1 MKRLL
6 ILFLFVI
13 FAITINAQ
21 GLFKPVP
28 EDLFQPD
35 IQTRITPLMGA
46 VPQVQTIIPGK
57 WILRLNTGVM
67 GVSYELKKGSV
78 PVPLSAILF
87 GIGYLYY
94 ENVNGTPFNVW
105 GVNAGLLT
113 NTQNAGLGLGLFGTY
128 NTNAIGLLNVGGHYD
143 FSVNMFYIDT
153 GLSFKF

>member
-6 ILFLFVI
+6 ILCLFVI
-13 FAITINAQ
+13 ATVTINAQ
-21 GLFKPVP
+21 GLLKPISA
-28 EDLFQPD
+28 DLFKSPASMRV
-35 IQTRITPLMGA
+35 ISPTAEIS
-46 VPQVQTIIPGK
+46 PQIAGK
-57 WILRLNTGVM
+57 WLLRLNTGVM

-87 GIGYLYY
+87 GIGYYY
-94 ENVNGTPFNVW
+94 YQNINGVPFNVW

-128 NTNAIGLLNVGGHYD
+128 NTNAVGLLNVGGHFD
-143 FSVNMFYIDT
+143 FSVSKFFIDT